1 MKIVLSGVIGVLFSA
16 AAMGAIAKVTSSLW
30 DADPKLPFK
39 KVMIVIL
46 ENEDAKDALAQ
57 PYLRSL
63 AKRGTYLNQ
72 HHAITHP
79 SQPNYIAMVSG
90 STHRV
95 GDNSNVSIVAQ
106 HIGDLLEARG
116 LPWKNYAEDY
126 PGGCYQKESKGRY
139 VRKHV
144 PFLSF
149 HNVQKDLQRCLRSIV
164 PATELDLDIERGT
177 IPTFSVYTP
186 NQDNNGHDTRV
197 AFADKWMQKRF
208 GPLLDDP
215 RFMDDMLL
223 VVTFDEGTYLSPNKV
238 YTVLLGP
245 NVEVGR
251 VVETRYDHYNLLR
264 TIEDNFA
271 LGTLGLNDQNAQPIE
286 GIWR

>member
-1 MKIVLSGVIGVLFSA
+1 MKILIGGLTGVLFASVIA
-16 AAMGAIAKVTSSLW
+16 VGAIGFAPRDSDQK
-30 DADPKLPFK
+30 APFK

-46 ENEDAKDALAQ
+46 ENEDAKDALSQ
-57 PYLRSL
+57 PFLKAL

-72 HHAITHP
+72 HYAIRHP

-95 GDNSNVSIVAQ
+95 HDNSNVTVVAQ

-116 LPWKNYAEDY
+116 LTWKNYAEGY
-126 PGGCYQKESKGRY
+126 PGGCFQKASSGRY

-144 PFLSF
+144 PFMSF
-149 HNVQKDLQRCLRSIV
+149 HNIQVDEKRCASHIV
-164 PATELDLDIERGT
+164 PASELDQDIERGT

-186 NQDNNGHDTRV
+186 DQDNNGHDTKV
-197 AFADKWMQKRF
+197 AFADQWMQKRF

-223 VVTFDEGTYLSPNKV
+223 IVTFDEGTYFSPNKV
-238 YTVLLGP
+238 YTALIGP
-245 NVEVGR
+245 HVEVGK

-271 LGTLGLNDQNAQPIE
+271 LGTLGLNDQAAQPIE